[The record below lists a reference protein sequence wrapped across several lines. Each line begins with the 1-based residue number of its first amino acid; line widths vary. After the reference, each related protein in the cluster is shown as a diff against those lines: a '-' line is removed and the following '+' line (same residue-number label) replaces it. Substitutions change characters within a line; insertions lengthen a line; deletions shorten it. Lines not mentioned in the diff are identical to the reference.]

1 MAASIFIDSD
11 LDDATAKQ
19 LTHMALS
26 PPLVSTTNTTYN
38 TRTRLQQFNPESGF

>member
-26 PPLVSTTNTTYN
+26 PPLVSTTNTTIQY
-38 TRTRLQQFNPESGF
+38 THTATTI